1 MYNRDKE
8 LLIGGN
14 KMELG
19 FGLIQQ
25 QQLKLVMT
33 PELRQSITILQYSA
47 IDLIGFLREQAN
59 DNPLLELEEPEI
71 IKRDERS
78 SSNVNKDGWEESE
91 SGSYLDF
98 TITKEDYINPI
109 DYYVDDHQM
118 TLQKYVLEQIQFLH
132 LSHSEEK
139 LLHFL
144 IGNLDEN
151 GYLEATFEMLPA
163 NLSLSLEEWE
173 QGVTILQQLEPYGIG
188 ARSLEECL
196 LIQLRH
202 MEWQDALCEQVIRFH
217 LADLAANRYQKMA
230 TKLKVKV
237 DEIQQVAD
245 FIKGLQPK
253 PGVLFHAQECK
264 YIIPDVFVEQI
275 GEGQFI
281 VQVNDRIIPRIHL
294 NKEYKDLMKEKEEA
308 KSFLE
313 QRLVQL
319 NWLVKSLEQRKRTI
333 LRVTEAIIEAQKEFF
348 EQGESFLKPL
358 TLKEVAQKV
367 QVHESTVSRA
377 TNQKYV
383 QTPRGVFELKY
394 FFANRLS
401 SSNGENTS
409 TDYVKQLVKQIVEGE
424 EKAKPYS
431 DQKIVQLLKEND
443 VDIAR
448 RTVAKYRDELGI
460 LSSTQRKRYD
470 QADR

>member
-1 MYNRDKE
+1 
-8 LLIGGN
+8 
-14 KMELG
+14 MELG

-47 IDLIGFLREQAN
+47 IELIDFLREQAN

-71 IKRDERS
+71 IKRVERN

-91 SGSYLDF
+91 SGSYNDY
-98 TITKEDYINPI
+98 TITKEDYVNPI
-109 DYYVDDHQM
+109 DYYVDHQM

-132 LSHSEEK
+132 LSQSEEK

-151 GYLEATFEMLPA
+151 GYMEATYEMLPP
-163 NLSLSLEEWE
+163 NLTVSLEEWE
-173 QGVTILQQLEPYGIG
+173 QGITILHQLEPSGVG

-202 MEWQDALCEQVIRFH
+202 TEWQDSLCEQVIRFH
-217 LADLAANRYQKMA
+217 LADLAAKRYQKMA
-230 TKLKVKV
+230 SKLKVKV

-253 PGVLFHAQECK
+253 PGITFHSQDAK

-275 GEGQFI
+275 EAGVFI

-313 QRLVQL
+313 HRLIQL

-348 EQGESFLKPL
+348 EEGESYLKPL

-401 SSNGENTS
+401 SSNGEDTS
-409 TDYVKQLVKQIVEGE
+409 TDYVKQLVKQIVDGE
-424 EKAKPYS
+424 KKAKPYS
-431 DQKIVQLLKEND
+431 DQKIVHLLKENN

-470 QADR
+470 EDR